1 MHSYESIPAHI
12 LCLMSHTRTI
22 SFTCLR
28 KESISMNK
36 LRRHFIHFPIIVST
50 QKCAIFGG
58 FIIIGNSGDRFATG
72 TIYTHLWPYALKMA
86 NDILNQVP
94 QKSGRT
100 PLINFSGSNVQ
111 PKIQSHTFGC
121 PVYALDSK
129 LASVKTISQWDS
141 RSCLGIYLGQL
152 PSHSCTAAL
161 VLNPTNGLVS
171 PQSHVRFDDSF
182 ETLQQHAPIVFW
194 PKIGRFQG
202 GKSISLT

>member
-1 MHSYESIPAHI
+1 MNPYHHI
-12 LCLMSHTRTI
+12 YCVLCLIRVLI

-72 TIYTHLWPYALKMA
+72 TIYTHLWPYALKMT

-121 PVYALDSK
+121 PVYALDTDFSM
-129 LASVKTISQWDS
+129 L
-141 RSCLGIYLGQL
+141 
-152 PSHSCTAAL
+152 H
-161 VLNPTNGLVS
+161 
-171 PQSHVRFDDSF
+171 
-182 ETLQQHAPIVFW
+182 
-194 PKIGRFQG
+194 
-202 GKSISLT
+202 